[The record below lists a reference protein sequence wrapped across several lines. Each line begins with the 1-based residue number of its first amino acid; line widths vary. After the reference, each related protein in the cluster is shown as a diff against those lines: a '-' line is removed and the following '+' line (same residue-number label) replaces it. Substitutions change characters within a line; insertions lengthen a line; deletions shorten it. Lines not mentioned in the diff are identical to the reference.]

1 MSGEREREGGWI
13 LNRPST
19 YRGMKTANGEGSKL
33 KKKKREKVA
42 VRLYISSFS
51 GGTVWNF
58 Y

>member
-1 MSGEREREGGWI
+1 MEREREREGGWI

-33 KKKKREKVA
+33 KKKREKVA